1 MPWGFSEDLYWRII
15 YLHTDSLF
23 TLDIANILHMSK
35 GVVNKIKKRYNHW
48 ACIQNPF
55 KGVSGRRKLFSREDM
70 VVFRNLISEKV
81 DWYLD
86 KLVYEMECQTGKRA
100 SVAILWWSLQYLGIT
115 RKKVNCFYLF
125 VYYKYLI

>member
-1 MPWGFSEDLYWRII
+1 MPRGFSEDLYWRII
-15 YLHTDSLF
+15 YLHTDGLS
-23 TLDIANILHMSK
+23 TLDIANMLHMSK
-35 GVVNKIKKRYNHW
+35 GVVNKIKKRYNRW

-86 KLVYEMECQTGKRA
+86 KLVYEMKCQTGKKA
-100 SVAILWWSLQYLGIT
+100 SVATL
-115 RKKVNCFYLF
+115 
-125 VYYKYLI
+125 